1 MSAVSDASGNMLVF
15 YTYDDLGR
23 VSMESFGNGTK
34 TVYSY
39 DANGNVASI
48 INLAPD
54 GTVSNS
60 LAYSYNAQGEPLTL
74 TDQSGNVTSYAYDL
88 SGQLTEVTL
97 PGGRTIT
104 YKYDAAGNRTSVVD
118 SAGTESATYATN
130 NLNEYTSVGPTT
142 YTYDRD
148 GNLQTM
154 TDNAGTTTY
163 TYDAAGQ
170 LASSTG
176 PAGTYTYS
184 YNALG
189 ELDSYTINGVR
200 TNLLLDAAGDVIA
213 A

>member
-1 MSAVSDASGNMLVF
+1 M
-15 YTYDDLGR
+15 
-23 VSMESFGNGTK
+23 
-34 TVYSY
+34 
-39 DANGNVASI
+39 
-48 INLAPD
+48 
-54 GTVSNS
+54 
-60 LAYSYNAQGEPLTL
+60 
-74 TDQSGNVTSYAYDL
+74 TDQSGHVTSYAYDL

-130 NLNEYTSVGPTT
+130 DLNEYTSVGPTT

-170 LASSTG
+170 LAG
-176 PAGTYTYS
+176 DRPGGHVH
-184 YNALG
+184 LLVQCPG

-213 A
+213 AYDAAGKLVSNYQYGLQLHLAAAPKGSSPFYDFDAIGNTTAITSSTGSVVNT